1 MACDHGSP
9 KFFYSTMSDTGLR
22 GGSQNQMSA
31 RDVLPDTVIQFQS
44 VVTNSFFSR
53 FAVLGLLVIIA
64 SWCSA
69 SLYVAIAMVSSLT
82 MSWKWDIDTS
92 GIL

>member
-44 VVTNSFFSR
+44 VVTNSFFFKVCRSWSSCYNSKL
-53 FAVLGLLVIIA
+53 VLSV
-64 SWCSA
+64 
-69 SLYVAIAMVSSLT
+69 SLRRHSN
-82 MSWKWDIDTS
+82 
-92 GIL
+92 GIKSNNVLEVGY